1 MEGVNNLA
9 GGSGP
14 PHDPGMEAR
23 VAVLEEIASATK
35 LGMAGLRQDIGTLS
49 NETSRRYEGLRQE
62 LHELRNAQERDF
74 RIMFSALI
82 TTALGLAALMAK
94 GFHWF

>member
-1 MEGVNNLA
+1 MDGANNLA
-9 GGSGP
+9 GAGSP

-35 LGMAGLRQDIGTLS
+35 QAVAGLQQEVHDLRT
-49 NETSRRYEGLRQE
+49 ETSRRDEALRDAIE
-62 LHELRNAQERDF
+62 TDF
-74 RIMFSALI
+74 RVMFGALI
-82 TTALGLAALMAK
+82 TVALGLAALMAK

>member
-1 MEGVNNLA
+1 MDGVNNLA
-9 GGSGP
+9 GGGSS

-35 LGMAGLRQDIGTLS
+35 QATADLRTEAR
-49 NETSRRYEGLRQE
+49 ETNRRIDALRDAIDV
-62 LHELRNAQERDF
+62 LRDTVEVNF
-74 RIMFSALI
+74 RIMFGALI

>member
-1 MEGVNNLA
+1 MDGVNNLA
-9 GGSGP
+9 GGGSS

-35 LGMAGLRQDIGTLS
+35 QATADLRTEAR
-49 NETSRRYEGLRQE
+49 ETNRRIDALRDTIDV
-62 LHELRNAQERDF
+62 LRDTVEVNF
-74 RIMFSALI
+74 RIMFGALI